1 MINGSEEVELLSG
14 VSDNVVGLHLQHVES
29 DGLAQGSALSG
40 DHDVTLLHGEAGR
53 AMAGDVFV
61 SLLESFVFGH
71 VVQVVSADDAGLV
84 HLGGDDHAPVVTIL
98 T

>member
-1 MINGSEEVELLSG
+1 
-14 VSDNVVGLHLQHVES
+14 
-29 DGLAQGSALSG
+29 
-40 DHDVTLLHGEAGR
+40 
-53 AMAGDVFV
+53 MAGDVFV